1 MLNIHLQ
8 VTYFDQHLIGIAY
21 GGLYAG
27 LFGSLFFS
35 FSFFPRF
42 STSLQGPRSR
52 AGQTRRCSSAP
63 PPAGEKGGRT
73 PLRLFLFLQNPTE
86 LAASEITAGTLGEKN
101 SEMPG
106 IVDKLGAP
114 GFFLYVFSHIWLLRY
129 IRSSLH
135 SMILSVFF
143 LFLFSGTFFCFCKLL
158 VVVFLRLKKEKVQ
171 RLV

>member
-106 IVDKLGAP
+106 HSGQTWRTWV
-114 GFFLYVFSHIWLLRY
+114 FFCMYSPTFGYSDTDAVAY
-129 IRSSLH
+129 IR
-135 SMILSVFF
+135 
-143 LFLFSGTFFCFCKLL
+143 
-158 VVVFLRLKKEKVQ
+158 
-171 RLV
+171 